1 LNDVFKRSVAYAK
14 ENRHEYLTLE
24 HVFWSILQSEEGQE
38 IFQTLG
44 ADVSELTEG
53 IVNHINVTMP
63 VLGEAVEPF
72 ETVALSRAIN
82 DMMTHI
88 HSSGRKEAT
97 VGDMLAAIFQQ
108 KHSYAVYLMK
118 KAGIDR
124 VDVLEVIS
132 HSQPATP
139 AKEKKEKQ
147 ETVLEQFTQE
157 LVELSREGKIDPVI
171 GRENEIERVMQTLC
185 RRKKN
190 NPLLVGEPGVGKTAI
205 AEGLALR
212 IAEKDV
218 PEVLKNSK
226 IFALDMGALI
236 AGTKYRGDFEKRLK
250 AIIKELQEIDG
261 AILFIDE
268 IHTMVGAGS
277 TSGGSMDAAN
287 ILKPALARGDIKC
300 IGATTYAEFRNFFDK
315 DKALSRRFAKV
326 DVEEPSTEDTMLILK
341 GIQHKYE
348 AYHHIRFSE
357 EALQRAVDLSV
368 KYLHDRFL
376 PDKAMDII
384 DEAGAHFMLRGE
396 EDVTITA
403 KDIDE
408 TVSKMLK
415 LPSTVIGSSDTEKLQ
430 SLESD
435 LKKKIIGQDHAIKAL
450 SRAIKRSY
458 AGLNKPNSPIG
469 SFLFVGPT
477 GVGKTALATELADTM
492 HVHFERLDMS
502 EYMEKHAVSRLIGSP
517 PGYVGFEQ
525 GGLLTEMIKKHPHT
539 VLLLDEIEKAHPD
552 IMNILLQVMD
562 GAKLTDNNGVVSDFK
577 NVILIMTSN
586 IGTKEANVMGFKK
599 DNSSKTE
606 NALKDFF
613 TPEFRN
619 RLTGTI
625 HFNALSKKALL
636 EIVGREVEKLNE
648 QMADRN
654 ITIKVSKAAKTYL
667 AEEGYDERYGA
678 RHIARVIDEKIKE
691 KLTDEILFG
700 ALKKGDRVALVGFGS
715 FSVAKRAARTGR
727 NPKTNAPIQIPAKKV
742 VKFKAGSELADTV
755 K

>member
-1 LNDVFKRSVAYAK
+1 MISIALNDVFKKSVGYAK

-24 HVFWSILQSEEGQE
+24 HVFWSILQSEDGRYLL
-38 IFQTLG
+38 QTL
-44 ADVSELTEG
+44 DVDPDKLTEG
-53 IVNHINVTMP
+53 IINHINTTIP
-63 VLGEAVEPF
+63 SLSEAVEPF

-82 DMMTHI
+82 DMMTQI

-97 VGDMLAAIFQQ
+97 IGDMLAAIFLQ

-118 KAGIDR
+118 REGIDR

-132 HSQPATP
+132 HQHGGTAV
-139 AKEKKEKQ
+139 KEKKEKK
-147 ETVLEQFTQE
+147 ETVLDQFTIE
-157 LVELSREGKIDPVI
+157 LVELSKTGKIDPVI
-171 GRENEIERVMQTLC
+171 GREQEIERVMQTLC

-212 IAEKDV
+212 VSEDEV
-218 PEVLKNSK
+218 PNVLKDSK

-250 AIIKELQEIDG
+250 AILKELQEIDR
-261 AILFIDE
+261 AVLFIDE

-300 IGATTYAEFRNFFDK
+300 IGATTYAEYRNFFDK
-315 DKALSRRFAKV
+315 DKALSRRFAKI
-326 DVEEPSTEDTMLILK
+326 DVEEPSREETMLILQ
-341 GIQHKYE
+341 GIKHKYE
-348 AYHHIRFSE
+348 AYHSITFSD
-357 EALQRAVDLSV
+357 ASLQSAVDLSV

-384 DEAGAHFMLRGE
+384 DEVGAHFMLQGKE
-396 EDVTITA
+396 GVTVLP
-403 KDIDE
+403 KDIE
-408 TVSKMLK
+408 ESVSKMLK
-415 LPSTVIGSSDTEKLQ
+415 LPSAVIGTDDVKKLKT
-430 SLESD
+430 
-435 LKKKIIGQDHAIKAL
+435 LKKELGEKIIGQDQAIDAL
-450 SRAIKRSY
+450 AQAIKRSY

-477 GVGKTALATELADTM
+477 GVGKTALAIELADTM
-492 HVHFERLDMS
+492 QVHFERLDMS
-502 EYMEKHAVSRLIGSP
+502 EYMEKHSISRLIGAP

-562 GAKLTDNNGVVSDFK
+562 GAKLTDNNGIVSDFK

-586 IGTKEANVMGFKK
+586 IGTKEANVMGFNK
-599 DNSSKTE
+599 DNSAKTE

-619 RLTGTI
+619 RLSATI
-625 HFNALSKKALL
+625 EFNALSLEALTT
-636 EIVGREVEKLNE
+636 IVDRELDKLNL
-648 QMADRN
+648 QMAAKK
-654 ITIKVSKAAKTYL
+654 IKIKASKSAKVYL
-667 AEEGYDERYGA
+667 AKEGYDERYGA
-678 RHIARVIDEKIKE
+678 RHIARVIDEKVKE
-691 KLTDEILFG
+691 PLTNEILFG
-700 ALKKGDRVALVGFGS
+700 ALRKGGIVKVGYSKGALTFA
-715 FSVAKRAARTGR
+715 FKGR
-727 NPKTNAPIQIPAKKV
+727 
-742 VKFKAGSELADTV
+742 
-755 K
+755 